1 MLVVQDKGSTYPVL
15 RMMAQDILSI
25 PASSVPCERVFS
37 SAKHTDTN
45 NRNHLLPEHLSAI
58 QITKADVLYWRNVK
72 KEEKKAMEQ
81 EKLKQWHE
89 HAQSMTWV

>member
-1 MLVVQDKGSTYPVL
+1 MVVQDKGSAYPVL

-25 PASSVPCERVFS
+25 PASSVPCERAFS
-37 SAKHTDTN
+37 GVKHTDTD
-45 NRNHLLPEHLSAI
+45 NRNCLLPEHLSAI
-58 QITKADVLYWRNVK
+58 QITKADMLYWRNVK
-72 KEEKKAMEQ
+72 MEEKKAMEQ